1 MFWNVLMKLGGYLIK
16 VGSLIGKSTI
26 EKIEGLIMMEKLS
39 LSLTPTPLEHL
50 KNLSQKLGVNLWMKR
65 DDLTGDIVTGGNKIR
80 KLEYIL
86 ADALN
91 KGADTILTTG
101 GLQSNHAKITSALAI
116 KLGLKPILLLNG
128 TEPKIKKANLL
139 INEILGAEIRYI
151 DAKNQKEMNKAL
163 EMVAMELKRE
173 GKKPYVIPVGGSN
186 GLGSMGYI
194 DAYHEIEIQRKEK
207 NLSFHWEFVTAGSA
221 GTFAGIYMGQKIH
234 QSESKLIGVSP
245 WLSETEIKEQIIDCI
260 HEGFDFID
268 NCSVQQNRIDSLN
281 IHIEDR
287 FIGEGYGKP
296 TKEGIQALKLVA
308 SSESI
313 LLDHVYTA
321 KTMACLIHYVE
332 TGLIAPNE
340 SVLFWHTGGS
350 PGLFTIEEPWD
361 NLNIE

>member
-1 MFWNVLMKLGGYLIK
+1 MKGIEWLIK
-16 VGSLIGKSTI
+16 
-26 EKIEGLIMMEKLS
+26 MEKLN
-39 LSLTPTPLEHL
+39 LALTPTPLEHL
-50 KNLSQKLGVNLWMKR
+50 RNFSRKLGVDLWVKR

-101 GLQSNHAKITSALAI
+101 GIQSNHAKTTAALAM

-128 TEPKIKKANLL
+128 IEPKIKKANLFL
-139 INEILGAEIRYI
+139 NEILGVEIRYI

-163 EMVAMELKRE
+163 EMVSMNLKGA

-194 DAYHEIEIQRKEK
+194 DAYHELEVQREEK
-207 NLSFHWEFVTAGSA
+207 DLNFDWEFVTAGSA
-221 GTFAGIYMGQKIH
+221 GTFAGIFMGHKIH
-234 QSESKLIGVSP
+234 HSQSKLIGVSP
-245 WLSETEIKEQIIDCI
+245 WLTAIEIKEQIIECI
-260 HEGFDFID
+260 HEGFNFID
-268 NCSVQQNRIDSLN
+268 NNNGWQNRINSSD

-287 FIGEGYGKP
+287 FVGEGYGKP
-296 TKEGIQALKLVA
+296 TKEGIHALKLMA
-308 SSESI
+308 STESI

-321 KTMACLIHYVE
+321 KTMACLIQYVE
-332 TGLIAPNE
+332 KGLITPHQ

-350 PGLFTIEEPWD
+350 PGLFTLEEQW
-361 NLNIE
+361 NYLNSLVPEIY